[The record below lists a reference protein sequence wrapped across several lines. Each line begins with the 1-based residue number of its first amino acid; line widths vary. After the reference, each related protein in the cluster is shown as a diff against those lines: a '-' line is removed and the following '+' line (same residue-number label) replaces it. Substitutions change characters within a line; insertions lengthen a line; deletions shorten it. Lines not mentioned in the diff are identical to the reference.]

1 MLDDLVRR
9 RRGPGPSTTKAL
21 GRSPIFR
28 YLKIPQV
35 AILIEADI
43 GGCIC
48 NTSTLQGGIAER
60 CNRTRRFSPG
70 STRAGLQRG
79 KSGVEKNRLGLI
91 RRNDGVV
98 LEWGRDY
105 DVPMNNTSIAGVRIP
120 DSKLA
125 QAATELVRDTES
137 RCIPPVGINV

>member
-1 MLDDLVRR
+1 MLAAEAIQTGSERQD
-9 RRGPGPSTTKAL
+9 S
-21 GRSPIFR
+21 R
-28 YLKIPQV
+28 YDPNGANISRV
-35 AILIEADI
+35 
-43 GGCIC
+43 G
-48 NTSTLQGGIAER
+48 NTPVMPTMK
-60 CNRTRRFSPG
+60 
-70 STRAGLQRG
+70 STRSVGLEVLKGR
-79 KSGVEKNRLGLI
+79 KLTSKNRLGLI

-125 QAATELVRDTES
+125 QAATELVRGTES

>member
-1 MLDDLVRR
+1 MSLL
-9 RRGPGPSTTKAL
+9 A
-21 GRSPIFR
+21 
-28 YLKIPQV
+28 
-35 AILIEADI
+35 ADSATRAP
-43 GGCIC
+43 C
-48 NTSTLQGGIAER
+48 QGGIAER

-125 QAATELVRDTES
+125 QPATELVRDTES